1 MPRTNRLAGIIMASL
16 ITVAAA
22 PYVRGVAVGQSGKV
36 SVTLQDFENQ
46 GGEAARWDFL
56 KRGEGPSFDPISNG
70 LMERLTKALEE
81 TDTLTV
87 AKTFRGPKVPG
98 FPPDTAS
105 APGAPIALE
114 APRFIVSCSAT
125 MNGDIVTIEVR
136 LVDPQTKKLI
146 KATTVEGRPEDLRQE
161 ISGLLGARQGIDPVG
176 HESVAE
182 QTLRTAITKAATW
195 IGVNTLESVMVKA
208 GATKVKEG
216 PSLQSAT
223 LATVRQ
229 GTVLKKVGQE
239 GEWIRVRLENG
250 EMGWVYRELV
260 E

>member
-1 MPRTNRLAGIIMASL
+1 MHRTNRLASTIMASL
-16 ITVAAA
+16 LIVATV
-22 PYVRGVAVGQSGKV
+22 PYVRSIALGQAGKV
-36 SVTLQDFENQ
+36 SVSLQDFENQ
-46 GGEAARWDFL
+46 GSGAARWDFL
-56 KRGEGPSFDPISNG
+56 KKVEGPSSDPISNG
-70 LMERLTKALEE
+70 LMEQLTSALEK

-98 FPPDTAS
+98 FPPDPTS
-105 APGAPIALE
+105 APGTSIALE

-136 LVDPQTKKLI
+136 LIDPHTKKLI
-146 KATTVEGRPEDLRQE
+146 KATTVEGRPEDIQQE
-161 ISGLLGARQGIDPVG
+161 ISGLLGARQGIHPVG
-176 HESVAE
+176 QESVAE
-182 QTLRTAITKAATW
+182 QTLRTAIMKAATW

-229 GTVLKKVGQE
+229 GTVLKKVSQE
-239 GEWIRVRLENG
+239 GEWIQVRLENG
-250 EMGWVYRELV
+250 EMGWVYQELV

>member
-1 MPRTNRLAGIIMASL
+1 MHRINRLARTILASL
-16 ITVAAA
+16 LIVAAT
-22 PYVRGVAVGQSGKV
+22 PYVSGIALGQAGKV
-36 SVTLQDFENQ
+36 PVSLQDFENQ
-46 GGEAARWDFL
+46 GSGAARWDFL
-56 KRGEGPSFDPISNG
+56 KKVEGPSSDPISNG
-70 LMERLTKALEE
+70 LMERLTSALEKTE
-81 TDTLTV
+81 TLTV

-98 FPPDTAS
+98 FPPDPTA
-105 APGAPIALE
+105 APGTPMTLE

-136 LVDPQTKKLI
+136 LVDPHTKKLI
-146 KATTVEGRPEDLRQE
+146 KATTVEGRPEDLQQE
-161 ISGLLGARQGIDPVG
+161 ISGLLGARQGIHPVG

-239 GEWIRVRLENG
+239 GEWIRVRLDNG

>member
-1 MPRTNRLAGIIMASL
+1 MHRTIPLARTIMACLL
-16 ITVAAA
+16 ILTATL
-22 PYVRGVAVGQSGKV
+22 YMKGVAMGQAGKV
-36 SVTLQDFENQ
+36 PVILQDFENQ
-46 GGEAARWDFL
+46 GSGSAHWDFL
-56 KRGEGPSFDPISNG
+56 KRVEGPSSDPISNG
-70 LMERLTKALEE
+70 LIDQLTIALEK
-81 TDTLTV
+81 TDTIAV

-98 FPPDTAS
+98 LPPDS
-105 APGAPIALE
+105 GSSSGAPIALE
-114 APRFIVSCSAT
+114 TPRFIVSCSAT
-125 MNGDIVTIEVR
+125 MNGDMVTIEVR
-136 LVDPQTKKLI
+136 LVDPHTKKLI

-161 ISGLLGARQGIDPVG
+161 ISGLLGVRQGIDTVS
-176 HESVAE
+176 HDNVAE
-182 QTLRTAITKAATW
+182 QTLRAAITKAATW

-208 GATKVKEG
+208 GATKVKES

-239 GEWIRVRLENG
+239 GEWIQVRLENG

>member
-1 MPRTNRLAGIIMASL
+1 MNRTNRLARAV
-16 ITVAAA
+16 VALLLVVATTLYTSDIA
-22 PYVRGVAVGQSGKV
+22 MGQADKVPVAV
-36 SVTLQDFENQ
+36 QDFENQ
-46 GGEAARWDFL
+46 GGGSARWDFL
-56 KRGEGPSFDPISNG
+56 KRVDGPSSDPISNG
-70 LMERLTKALEE
+70 LIDRLTTALEK
-81 TDTLTV
+81 TDTIAV

-98 FPPDTAS
+98 FPSDPGS
-105 APGAPIALE
+105 SPGAPIALDT
-114 APRFIVSCSAT
+114 PRFIVSCSAT
-125 MNGDIVTIEVR
+125 MTGDIVTIEVR
-136 LVDPQTKKLI
+136 LVDPQTKRLI

-161 ISGLLGARQGIDPVG
+161 IGGLLGARQGVDPVG

-182 QTLRTAITKAATW
+182 QTLRAAITKAATW

-208 GATKVKEG
+208 VATKVKEG

-239 GEWIRVRLENG
+239 GEWIRVRLDNG

>member
-1 MPRTNRLAGIIMASL
+1 MHRTNRLARIILATLL
-16 ITVAAA
+16 IVAAT
-22 PYVRGVAVGQSGKV
+22 PYVRGFALGQAGKV
-36 SVTLQDFENQ
+36 SVSLQDFENQ

-56 KRGEGPSFDPISNG
+56 KKVEGPSSDPVSNG
-70 LMERLTKALEE
+70 LMERLTSALEKTE
-81 TDTLTV
+81 TLTV

-98 FPPDTAS
+98 FPPDPAS
-105 APGAPIALE
+105 VPGTPTALE

-125 MNGDIVTIEVR
+125 MNGDTVTIEVR
-136 LVDPQTKKLI
+136 LIDPHTKKLI
-146 KATTVEGRPEDLRQE
+146 KATTVEGRPEDIQQE
-161 ISGLLGARQGIDPVG
+161 ISGLLDARQGITPIG
-176 HESVAE
+176 HDNVAE

-195 IGVNTLESVMVKA
+195 IGVNTLESVMVKS

-239 GEWIRVRLENG
+239 GEWIRVRLDNG

>member
-1 MPRTNRLAGIIMASL
+1 MSRVSRLTGALTGSL
-16 ITVAAA
+16 LIVTAVPCMRGAAI
-22 PYVRGVAVGQSGKV
+22 GQAGKV
-36 SVTLQDFENQ
+36 PVVLQDFENQ
-46 GGEAARWDFL
+46 GDGSARWDFL
-56 KRGEGPSFDPISNG
+56 KRADGPSSDPISNG
-70 LMERLTKALEE
+70 LVERLGMALEK
-81 TDTLTV
+81 TDTVAV

-98 FPPDTAS
+98 FPSDPGS
-105 APGAPIALE
+105 SPGAPVALD

-146 KATTVEGRPEDLRQE
+146 KATTVEGRPEDLQQE
-161 ISGLLGARQGIDPVG
+161 IGGLLGARQGVDSAG
-176 HESVAE
+176 RESVAE
-182 QTLRTAITKAATW
+182 QTLRAAITKAATW

-208 GATKVKEG
+208 VATKVKEG

-239 GEWIRVRLENG
+239 GEWIRVRLDSG
-250 EMGWVYRELV
+250 DMGWVYRELV

>member
-1 MPRTNRLAGIIMASL
+1 MPRTNHLAGIIIASF
-16 ITVAAA
+16 IVVVAA
-22 PYVRGVAVGQSGKV
+22 PYVRGVAVGQSGKIP
-36 SVTLQDFENQ
+36 VTLQDFENQ
-46 GGEAARWDFL
+46 GGGTARWDFL
-56 KRGEGPSFDPISNG
+56 KRSDGPSSDPINNG
-70 LMERLTKALEE
+70 LRERLTKALEE

-87 AKTFRGPKVPG
+87 EKTFRGPKVPG
-98 FPPDTAS
+98 FPPDTTS

-114 APRFIVSCSAT
+114 TPRFIVSCSAT

-136 LVDPQTKKLI
+136 LVDPHTKKLI

-161 ISGLLGARQGIDPVG
+161 ISGLLGVRQGIDSVG

-182 QTLRTAITKAATW
+182 QTLRAAITKAATW